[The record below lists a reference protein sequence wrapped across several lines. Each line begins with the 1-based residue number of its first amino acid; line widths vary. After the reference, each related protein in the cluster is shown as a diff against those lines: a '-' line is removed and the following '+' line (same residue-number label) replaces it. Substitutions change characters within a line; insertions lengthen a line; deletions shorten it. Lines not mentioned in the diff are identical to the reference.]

1 MHNQVLAHIESA
13 LDEIRA
19 LYIKAAT
26 EIEALK
32 VGEKIPATTL
42 AGDLAKEQGK
52 TGPQIYPTLKL
63 LFDGYPKVVIKK
75 GAMGGI
81 ERVSS
86 WDDAEPVDNSPTD
99 GDVVGASGTT
109 DA

>member
-1 MHNQVLAHIESA
+1 MHKQVLAHIEST

-52 TGPQIYPTLKL
+52 TGPQIYPILVPFFK
-63 LFDGYPKVVIKK
+63 DYPGVVIKK
-75 GAMGGI
+75 GAQGGI
-81 ERVSS
+81 LRVVTLE
-86 WDDAEPVDNSPTD
+86 DTEDIKE
-99 GDVVGASGTT
+99 
-109 DA
+109 